1 MKISR
6 LLSAALLAA
15 LLSANILP
23 AQDNEVAAL
32 RAKAEKGNA
41 IAQYNLGLAYAEG
54 RGVPAD
60 PIEAY
65 AWLSLAMENGA
76 RGQALNFLIT
86 TLDNSTLAAARERLA
101 EHRAARNLKPAPAAE
116 PTMPV
121 TSPTAHAATKPA
133 AAAATTVASKSS
145 LSSEVAQAWQE
156 IEFLK
161 TELARA
167 KENSATADQLRHERD
182 ALTAKLIDLSA
193 ESTTLRA
200 EHERLQTL
208 MSQTELGISEQSRLA
223 QEKIQTAELRADGF
237 NRDLNDAKFELER
250 AKATLSALQQAPK
263 PIADNSAVEQSA
275 RELQTARADLEAAHQ
290 TEQQLNAR
298 LNKTEAAKSS
308 LEQILNTAQIAAL
321 ESGKQVDALKA
332 QLTAQAEKLKPAAP
346 AYPDLSAR
354 VNDLQQQIA
363 ASEAQRRAALA
374 AKPAAPAYPDLST
387 RVRELETQLVAAAK
401 AKPAAPAYPDLSA
414 RVNDLQQQI
423 AASEAQRRAALAAK
437 PAAPTYPDLSARVRE
452 LETQLAA
459 AAAMPAAPA
468 YPDLSAQVYDLQQ
481 QIAAKPAAPAYPDL
495 SARVRELETQLTATA
510 AKPAAAAYPDL
521 SAQVKNLQ
529 AQLTAA
535 TKPAAPAYLD
545 LSERVR
551 ALEASLA
558 EAQAALHSEQTK
570 AAAKA
575 KPAAPA
581 YPDMSNR
588 VRTLEA
594 SLAEAQAA
602 VQREQVKA
610 TASEAQHRTALAAKP
625 AARTYPDLSG
635 RVLELETQLAAATAK
650 SAAPAYPDLSDHVRT
665 LEASLVAAQATTAAM
680 PVVAAAPAPATES
693 SDLAKELAETK
704 EKLELS
710 LRGYTLLQNERDELA
725 ARAAQLN
732 ASISTGRDS
741 LSSRLAMAE
750 SKAELA
756 QDEVG
761 RAAQSLAALQRST
774 SQASNDYVAQQQL
787 LQQMRGAMNVLAQEN
802 YQLKAAF
809 ARDPNA
815 PRNTLV
821 TPVPVTTTDTPVA
834 VRTHTVVAGDS
845 LSKISLR
852 YYGTANRWNEV
863 MQANRGMVSTT
874 GVVRIGTKLRIP

>member
-1 MKISR
+1 
-6 LLSAALLAA
+6 
-15 LLSANILP
+15 
-23 AQDNEVAAL
+23 
-32 RAKAEKGNA
+32 
-41 IAQYNLGLAYAEG
+41 
-54 RGVPAD
+54 
-60 PIEAY
+60 
-65 AWLSLAMENGA
+65 
-76 RGQALNFLIT
+76 
-86 TLDNSTLAAARERLA
+86 
-101 EHRAARNLKPAPAAE
+101 
-116 PTMPV
+116 
-121 TSPTAHAATKPA
+121 
-133 AAAATTVASKSS
+133 
-145 LSSEVAQAWQE
+145 
-156 IEFLK
+156 
-161 TELARA
+161 
-167 KENSATADQLRHERD
+167 
-182 ALTAKLIDLSA
+182 
-193 ESTTLRA
+193 
-200 EHERLQTL
+200 
-208 MSQTELGISEQSRLA
+208 
-223 QEKIQTAELRADGF
+223 
-237 NRDLNDAKFELER
+237 
-250 AKATLSALQQAPK
+250 
-263 PIADNSAVEQSA
+263 
-275 RELQTARADLEAAHQ
+275 
-290 TEQQLNAR
+290 
-298 LNKTEAAKSS
+298 
-308 LEQILNTAQIAAL
+308 
-321 ESGKQVDALKA
+321 
-332 QLTAQAEKLKPAAP
+332 
-346 AYPDLSAR
+346 
-354 VNDLQQQIA
+354 
-363 ASEAQRRAALA
+363 
-374 AKPAAPAYPDLST
+374 
-387 RVRELETQLVAAAK
+387 
-401 AKPAAPAYPDLSA
+401 
-414 RVNDLQQQI
+414 
-423 AASEAQRRAALAAK
+423 
-437 PAAPTYPDLSARVRE
+437 
-452 LETQLAA
+452 
-459 AAAMPAAPA
+459 MPAAPA

-495 SARVRELETQLTATA
+495 SARVRELETQLTAAA
-510 AKPAAAAYPDL
+510 AKPATAAYPDL

-535 TKPAAPAYLD
+535 TKPAPPAYLD

-650 SAAPAYPDLSDHVRT
+650 SAAPAYPDLSDRVRT

-680 PVVAAAPAPATES
+680 PVVAAAPAADS